1 MLTDNELR
9 FPGWDSVREWN
20 AKCGVLC
27 CKRHAFGTQKAWF
40 QPLKQLILA
49 LKTSGFVLVLGCECK
64 RMLTKRYSGLSVF
77 NIRYVLFFYFGKI
90 SCQDILLH
98 RGFVAELYVV

>member
-1 MLTDNELR
+1 MEVLVKVLTDNELR
-9 FPGWDSVREWN
+9 PSGWDSVREWN

-49 LKTSGFVLVLGCECK
+49 LKTSGFVLVSGYECK
-64 RMLTKRYSGLSVF
+64 RVLTERYCRPSAF
-77 NIRYVLFFYFGKI
+77 NIR
-90 SCQDILLH
+90 
-98 RGFVAELYVV
+98 

>member
-1 MLTDNELR
+1 MEVLVKVLTDNELR

-27 CKRHAFGTQKAWF
+27 CKRHAFSTQKAWF

-49 LKTSGFVLVLGCECK
+49 LKTSGFVLVSGCECK
-64 RMLTKRYSGLSVF
+64 RVLTERYCRPSAF
-77 NIRYVLFFYFGKI
+77 NTR
-90 SCQDILLH
+90 
-98 RGFVAELYVV
+98 

>member
-1 MLTDNELR
+1 MEVLVKVLTDNELR

-27 CKRHAFGTQKAWF
+27 CKRPTFGTQKAWF

-49 LKTSGFVLVLGCECK
+49 LKTSGFALVSGCECK
-64 RMLTKRYSGLSVF
+64 RVLTERYCRPSAF
-77 NIRYVLFFYFGKI
+77 NTR
-90 SCQDILLH
+90 
-98 RGFVAELYVV
+98 